1 MTNYPFD
8 LNGVDF
14 TDIVH
19 QRGYQTDRRPVYAGK
34 MTDLDQ
40 VDHYVVE
47 RWRGFANIP
56 TNDLK
61 AERAAQL
68 AAELMKSPL
77 RVGYWSFQLKK
88 KVTETMVLE
97 KLPQQLKM
105 QTPRA
110 DWISAMVLSFRE
122 V

>member
-1 MTNYPFD
+1 MTNYPVEFND
-8 LNGVDF
+8 VDF
-14 TDIVH
+14 SDIVH
-19 QRGYQTDRRPVYAGK
+19 IRGYQTDRQPVYTGK
-34 MTDLDQ
+34 LTDLDQ

-47 RWRGFANIP
+47 RWRGFLNLP

-77 RVGYWSFQLKK
+77 KVKYWCFQLGKA
-88 KVTETMVLE
+88 VTETMVLE
-97 KLPQQLKM
+97 KMPQQLKM

>member
-1 MTNYPFD
+1 MTNYPFEI
-8 LNGVDF
+8 NGEDF
-14 TDIVH
+14 SDIVH
-19 QRGYQTDRRPVYAGK
+19 KRGYQTDRQPVYGGK
-34 MTDLDQ
+34 FTDLDQ
-40 VDHYVVE
+40 VDHYVVQ

-68 AAELMKSPL
+68 AAQLMKPNP
-77 RVGYWSFQLKK
+77 RVGYWSFQLEK

-97 KLPQQLKM
+97 KMPQQLKM

-110 DWISAMVLSFRE
+110 DWIAAMVLSFRE

>member
-1 MTNYPFD
+1 MTDYPFD

-19 QRGYQTDRRPVYAGK
+19 KRGYQTDRQPVYTGK
-34 MTDLDQ
+34 FTDLDQ

-47 RWRGFANIP
+47 RWRGFASIP

-77 RVGYWSFQLKK
+77 QVGYWSFQLKK

-97 KLPQQLKM
+97 KMPQQLKM